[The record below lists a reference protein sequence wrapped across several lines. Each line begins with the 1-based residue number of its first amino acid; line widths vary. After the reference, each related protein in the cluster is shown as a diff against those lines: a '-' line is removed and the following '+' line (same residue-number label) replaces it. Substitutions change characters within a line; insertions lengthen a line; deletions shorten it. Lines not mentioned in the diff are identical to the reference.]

1 MNIKKE
7 TRKLVKD
14 RTRELKDIDSLVW
27 IKLLESKI
35 QIFSQKNTTL
45 RLHFNLRNFLPFY

>member
-14 RTRELKDIDSLVW
+14 RTKELKGIYTW
-27 IKLLESKI
+27 FKLEL
-35 QIFSQKNTTL
+35 
-45 RLHFNLRNFLPFY
+45 

>member
-45 RLHFNLRNFLPFY
+45 RLHFNLRNCLPFY

>member
-14 RTRELKDIDSLVW
+14 SIRELKEIDSLV
-27 IKLLESKI
+27 
-35 QIFSQKNTTL
+35 
-45 RLHFNLRNFLPFY
+45 

>member
-14 RTRELKDIDSLVW
+14 RTRELNGMELTSLFE
-27 IKLLESKI
+27 LDL
-35 QIFSQKNTTL
+35 
-45 RLHFNLRNFLPFY
+45 

>member
-14 RTRELKDIDSLVW
+14 RTRELKGIDIFV
-27 IKLLESKI
+27 
-35 QIFSQKNTTL
+35 
-45 RLHFNLRNFLPFY
+45 